1 MSVTL
6 RPYQRD
12 ALNDEAIVA
21 ILRRIATDSEKPLT
35 HSAPLVVAPT
45 GAGKTRMFAAVAKWC
60 HDRRLRV
67 VILVPRRE
75 ILRQTVLALNEADP
89 SMGVGQI
96 AAGRPMTG
104 DLIQVAS
111 IQTIVNRLAVC
122 RRPDLIIVDEA
133 HHSTIAN
140 GLGKI
145 LGFWA
150 EVPRLGFS
158 ATPQRLDGVGMR
170 ALFDKLVQGP
180 SLRWLVEEGFLAYP
194 YVLQPPGAEG
204 GEYHVTRGDFDLKE
218 QEEVM
223 AGRAI
228 MGNVIAHYR
237 QYLDGAPTICW
248 CASIDNAK
256 TYAEAFREAGYRA
269 EAVWGNM
276 PDDERDRCL
285 GGLGDGSV
293 QIVTFCDLIG
303 EGVDIPAVTGVIML
317 RKTMSLSLC
326 RQVIG
331 RGLRPV
337 YARGYPT
344 DTAEARREAQ
354 KQGPKPRAIILDHVG
369 NTTSTWGHGHPLT
382 EPVWSLDSVKRKKG
396 EKPPATVTCPKCYG
410 VWPGRPRT
418 CPACGYSF
426 AGAEVEKRKAELV
439 EIEGQLVEAG
449 IERDEAE
456 GLAAF
461 VRDANLADAKTRQKM
476 LLGKAFSLALDDHE
490 VEEVRKRKIS
500 ELAKK
505 VGYSE
510 DWTRWAWEFAR
521 KNVQRA

>member
-6 RPYQRD
+6 RPYQKD
-12 ALNDEAIVA
+12 ILNDEAVVH
-21 ILRRIATDSEKPLT
+21 ILHKADGKRTEPLLYT
-35 HSAPLVVAPT
+35 APLVVAPT

-60 HDRRLRV
+60 HDHRLRV
-67 VILVPRRE
+67 IILVPRRE
-75 ILRQTVLALNEADP
+75 ILRQTVSALNEADP
-89 SMGVGQI
+89 AMGIGQI
-96 AAGRPMTG
+96 ASGRPMTG

-122 RRPDLIIVDEA
+122 RKPDIIIVDEA
-133 HHSTIAN
+133 HHSTIEN

-145 LGFWA
+145 LNFWK
-150 EVPRLGFS
+150 EIPRIAFS
-158 ATPQRLDGVGMR
+158 ATPQRLDGKGLR
-170 ALFDKLVQGP
+170 ALFDKLILGP

-218 QEEVM
+218 QEAVM
-223 AGRAI
+223 AGKAI

-248 CASIDNAK
+248 CVSIEHAK
-256 TYAEAFREAGYRA
+256 LMATQFQEAGYSA

-337 YARGYPT
+337 YAKGS
-344 DTAEARREAQ
+344 DLSTAEGRKQAQ
-354 KQGPKPRAIILDHVG
+354 RDGVKPRAIILDHVG
-369 NTTSTWGHGHPLT
+369 NTTSAWGHGHPLT
-382 EPVWSLDSVKRKKG
+382 EPVWSLDSQRRKKG

-426 AGAEVEKRKAELV
+426 QGAEQAAKKAELV
-439 EIEGQLVEAG
+439 ELEGELVEAG
-449 IERDEAE
+449 IEREDAH
-456 GLAAF
+456 GLAEF
-461 VRDANLADAKTRQKM
+461 VRDANSADAKTRQKM
-476 LLGKAFSLALDDHE
+476 LLGKAFSLALADDE
-490 VEEVRKRKIS
+490 SEEIRKRKIA

-505 VGYSE
+505 VGYDES
-510 DWTRWAWEFAR
+510 WTEWAWKFAKDR
-521 KNVQRA
+521 RRA